1 VIGSNV
7 LQHTLAGSAVCAG
20 VGVHS
25 GQRVRMAIRP
35 APAGSG
41 VVFVRSDVSDRDN
54 RIPVS
59 AETVGRTQLN
69 TEIFN
74 AAGVTVSTIE
84 HVMAAFSALGVDNVL
99 VDVDGPEVPI
109 MDGSALPFVQL
120 LDRAGRRRQDIAR
133 RFIQILEPVE
143 VVDGDKRAALLPSDA
158 FEVDFE
164 IAFDSA
170 AVGRQRIALTVT
182 EQSFRDE
189 LASARTFG
197 FLKDV
202 EALRRIGLARGGS
215 FDNVIVID
223 GDVILNDG
231 GLRIEREFVRH
242 KAMDAIGDLYV
253 LGAPLIGRFEARYAG
268 HALNNVLVRELMA
281 RPQAWRL
288 VSRSDDT
295 GSFRSAQSADQDAEL
310 EAVG

>member
-1 VIGSNV
+1 
-7 LQHTLAGSAVCAG
+7 
-20 VGVHS
+20 
-25 GQRVRMAIRP
+25 MAIRP

-41 VVFVRSDVSDRDN
+41 VVFVRSDITDRDN

-84 HVMAAFSALGVDNVL
+84 HVMAAFAALGVDNVL

-120 LDRAGRRRQDIAR
+120 LDRAGRRGQDVAR

-143 VVDGDKRAALLPSDA
+143 VIDGEKRAALLPSDD

-170 AVGRQRIALTVT
+170 AVGRQRIDLTVT

-202 EALRRIGLARGGS
+202 EALRRVGLARGGS

-231 GLRIEREFVRH
+231 GLRIER
-242 KAMDAIGDLYV
+242 
-253 LGAPLIGRFEARYAG
+253 
-268 HALNNVLVRELMA
+268 
-281 RPQAWRL
+281 
-288 VSRSDDT
+288 
-295 GSFRSAQSADQDAEL
+295 GSLCATRRWTPSATSMC
-310 EAVG
+310 

>member
-1 VIGSNV
+1 VIGSDV

-41 VVFVRSDVSDRDN
+41 VVFIRSDITDRDN

-84 HVMAAFSALGVDNVL
+84 HVMAAFAALGVDNVL

-120 LDRAGRRRQDIAR
+120 LDRAGRRRQDVAR

-143 VVDGDKRAALLPSDA
+143 VVDGDKRAALLPADA

-170 AVGRQRIALTVT
+170 AVGRQRIDLTVT
-182 EQSFRDE
+182 EHSFREE

-202 EALRRIGLARGGS
+202 EALRRVGLARGGS

-268 HALNNVLVRELMA
+268 HALNNLLVRELIA
-281 RPQAWRL
+281 RPDAWRL

-295 GSFRSAQSADQDAEL
+295 GSVRRPLNQDAEL

>member
-1 VIGSNV
+1 LVIGSDV

-25 GQRVRMAIRP
+25 GQRARMAIRP

-41 VVFVRSDVSDRDN
+41 VVFIRSDITDRDN

-84 HVMAAFSALGVDNVL
+84 HVMAAFAALGVDNVL

-120 LDRAGRRRQDIAR
+120 LDRAGRRRQDVAR

-143 VVDGDKRAALLPSDA
+143 VVDGDKRAALLPADA

-170 AVGRQRIALTVT
+170 AVGRQRIDLTVT

-202 EALRRIGLARGGS
+202 EALRRVGLARGGS
-215 FDNVIVID
+215 FENVIVID

-268 HALNNVLVRELMA
+268 HALNNLLVRELIA
-281 RPQAWRL
+281 RPDAWRL

-295 GSFRSAQSADQDAEL
+295 GSVRRSLDQDAEL

>member
-7 LQHTLAGSAVCAG
+7 LQHTLAGSAVCSG

-41 VVFVRSDVSDRDN
+41 VVFVRSDITDRDN

-59 AETVGRTQLN
+59 PETVGRTQLN

-84 HVMAAFSALGVDNVL
+84 HVMSAFAALGVDNVL

-120 LDRAGRRRQDIAR
+120 LDRAGRRRQDVAR

-143 VVDGDKRAALLPSDA
+143 VMDGDKRAALLPADG

-164 IAFDSA
+164 IAFDSTV
-170 AVGRQRIALTVT
+170 VGRQRIDLQVT
-182 EQSFRDE
+182 EQSFREE

-202 EALRRIGLARGGS
+202 EALRRVGLARGGS

-223 GDVILNDG
+223 GDQILNAG

-268 HALNNVLVRELMA
+268 HALNNLLVRELMA
-281 RPQAWRL
+281 RPGAWRL

-295 GSFRSAQSADQDAEL
+295 VSVSVSQPLDQAAEL